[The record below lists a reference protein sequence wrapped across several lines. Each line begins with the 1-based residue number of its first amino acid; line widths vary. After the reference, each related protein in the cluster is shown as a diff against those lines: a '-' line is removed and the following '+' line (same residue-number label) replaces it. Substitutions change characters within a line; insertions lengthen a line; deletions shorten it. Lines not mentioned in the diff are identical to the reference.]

1 MPRKVDVV
9 ERVIDAAMSLAAE
22 RGWRDL
28 SLAEIAQAAKLPLSE
43 VYPEFPSKQAILGRL
58 MRRVDAAV
66 LAEEDRDPAEG
77 RARDRL
83 FDVIMRRFDALRPYK
98 AGLGNVIYD
107 QCRDPLAALCALPRL
122 CGSMALMLESARLS
136 AAGPIGCLRVKGLTA
151 IYLATLGDWLRDDSA
166 DMAKTMASLDRRLAR
181 ADDLLGRLPR
191 CGRRAAAGDASAMD
205 EPAEA

>member
-1 MPRKVDVV
+1 MPRKIDVA

-28 SLAEIAQAAKLPLSE
+28 SLAEIAQAAKLPLSK

-58 MRRVDAAV
+58 MRRVDGAV
-66 LAEEDRDPAEG
+66 LAEEDQDPAQG
-77 RARDRL
+77 SARDRL

-107 QCRDPLAALCALPRL
+107 QSRDPLAVLCALPRL

-136 AAGPIGCLRVKGLTA
+136 ADGPIGCLRVKGLTA
-151 IYLATLGDWLRDDSA
+151 IYLATLRDWLRDDSA
-166 DMAKTMASLDRRLAR
+166 DLAKTMASLDRRLTR

-191 CGRRAAAGDASAMD
+191 CTRRGPADGSSAMD

>member
-1 MPRKVDVV
+1 MPRKIDIA

-43 VYPEFPSKQAILGRL
+43 VYPEFNSKQAILGGL

-66 LAEEDRDPAEG
+66 LAEEDRDPAQG
-77 RARDRL
+77 SARDRL
-83 FDVIMRRFDALRPYK
+83 FDVIMRRFDALQPYK

-107 QCRDPLAALCALPRL
+107 QSRDPLAVLCALPRL

-136 AAGPIGCLRVKGLTA
+136 ADGPIGCLRVKGLTA
-151 IYLATLGDWLRDDSA
+151 IYLATLRDWLRDDSE
-166 DMAKTMASLDRRLAR
+166 DLAKTMAALDRRLTR

-191 CGRRAAAGDASAMD
+191 CGRRGSGEGTSAKD

>member
-1 MPRKVDVV
+1 VPRKVDVA

-28 SLAEIAQAAKLPLSE
+28 SLAEIAQAAELSLSE
-43 VYPEFPSKQAILGRL
+43 VHGEFTSKQAILGRL
-58 MRRVDAAV
+58 LRRVDSAV
-66 LAEEDRDPAEG
+66 LAEEDRDPAQG
-77 RARDRL
+77 SARDRL
-83 FDVIMRRFDALRPYK
+83 FDVIMRRFDALQPYK

-151 IYLATLGDWLRDDSA
+151 IYLATLRDWLRDDSE

-181 ADDLLGRLPR
+181 ADDLLSRMPR
-191 CGRRAAAGDASAMD
+191 CDKRGSGCGASAMD